1 MGKELTKSYRFP
13 SHLIQLRYSKHATE
27 RLQERTTGQLIVAPK
42 YLRLTPENTIDIQDK
57 NGRVTQ
63 ATAFIQYKRNIL
75 MFLPIIVSSGIVKT
89 VYFKNVKKK
98 QVRKREKHRIKK
110 YIPTSEDLIKEK
122 QREDYR
128 AEEARKRG
136 LRKNVE
142 DVFGDMGREKT
153 TRWQSLLRII
163 RRMVGLGT

>member
-110 YIPTSEDLIKEK
+110 YIPTSEDFLKKE
-122 QREDYR
+122 QREDYH
-128 AEEARKRG
+128 AEEARKRE
-136 LRKNVE
+136 LRENVGN
-142 DVFGDMGREKT
+142 VSRNMGREKKG
-153 TRWQSLLRII
+153 WKSLFRTI
-163 RRMVGLGT
+163 RRMVGL

>member
-1 MGKELTKSYRFP
+1 MEKEPTKSYRFP
-13 SHLIQLRYSKHATE
+13 PDLIQLRYSKHATE
-27 RLQERTTGQLIVAPK
+27 RLRERTTGQLIVAPK

-75 MFLPIIVSSGIVKT
+75 MFLPIVVSSGIVKT

-122 QREDYR
+122 QREEYR

-136 LRKNVE
+136 LRENVE
-142 DVFGDMGREKT
+142 FIQPNLGRIARYKAMFCL
-153 TRWQSLLRII
+153 WWKDIWSK
-163 RRMVGLGT
+163 